1 MRSRLGQI
9 TFVAVILS
17 LCLLLVF
24 PAAAQ
29 DKLTEKYTFESGATF
44 NYPEAWALNKKS
56 NPLFLLSEQ
65 TKLLVLDY
73 AALQDIGIDAIS
85 MSQNEVL
92 QTYFS
97 HFYPD
102 RTFKESKIEMFEVA
116 KRQGVSYDYSSDD
129 GRARVMVIPF
139 TNGSTGI
146 IEEISLAGKLR
157 EEDTVVAMVE
167 SFDNSEEVTGTT
179 ATVATK
185 SVNCTVS
192 TTRDDTV
199 HVRVGPGENRSA
211 IVFLSAGSSYK
222 VLGQA
227 KAKDG
232 SKWWKLDKGEVAPD
246 KAANEVWVKQDD
258 VKATGDCE
266 KVPDV
271 NAPPVVPIVN
281 APPANTGSN
290 NDNGNPPTGGVPQP
304 GSWVISYSNGKASCF
319 GTGTVDVPI
328 NDPSEVI
335 SVSISGSTINLDGDI
350 LRFIGGN
357 TYQGIGQIKIDGQNV
372 STNITVQ
379 VLSPTQIVGS
389 LVGTSTFSDTSCSVT
404 IPIIVTKR

>member
-9 TFVAVILS
+9 TFVAVIVLA
-17 LCLLLVF
+17 CFLLVL
-24 PAAAQ
+24 PAGAQ
-29 DKLTEKYTFESGATF
+29 EKLTEKYTFESGAAF
-44 NYPEAWALNKKS
+44 SYPKAWALNKKS
-56 NPLFLLSEQ
+56 NPLLLVSEQ

-73 AALQDIGIDAIS
+73 AALQDIGIDATS
-85 MSQNEVL
+85 MSQNEIL
-92 QTYFS
+92 QSYFS
-97 HFYPD
+97 NFYPD
-102 RTFKESKIEMFEVA
+102 RTFKASKIETLEVG
-116 KRQGVSYDYSSDD
+116 KREGVSYDYSADD

-139 TNGSTGI
+139 ANGSAGI
-146 IEEISLAGKLR
+146 MEEISLAGKLR
-157 EEDTVVAMVE
+157 EEDTVLAIAE
-167 SFDNSEEVTGTT
+167 TFDNSEEVTGTT
-179 ATVATK
+179 ATVSTK
-185 SVNCTVS
+185 NVDCTVS

-246 KAANEVWVKQDD
+246 KSANEVWVKQDD
-258 VKATGDCE
+258 VKATGDCD

-290 NDNGNPPTGGVPQP
+290 NSGNPPAGAPQP
-304 GSWVISYSNGKASCF
+304 GSWVIVYSNGKASCF
-319 GTGTVDVPI
+319 GTGTVDVAVNYP
-328 NDPSEVI
+328 PEVI
-335 SVSISGSTINLDGDI
+335 SVSISGSTLRLGGNI
-350 LRFIGGN
+350 LRFVGGN
-357 TYQGIGQIKIDGQNV
+357 TYQGIGQINIGGQNV

-379 VLSPTQIVGS
+379 VISPTQIVGS
-389 LVGTSTFSDTSCSVT
+389 LVGTTTYSDTSCSVT
-404 IPIIVTKR
+404 IPITVTKQ